1 MVSFWTLT
9 TLIGDIYVG
18 RIKYSSWNDY
28 VMDNFITTEIAVD
41 NNYYQNSLDWFL
53 LLEELEPKDQKEMV
67 VQ

>member
-9 TLIGDIYVG
+9 TLNGDIYVG
-18 RIKYSSWNDY
+18 RINEY
-28 VMDNFITTEIAVD
+28 VMNNFITTEIAVD

-53 LLEELEPKDQKEMV
+53 LLEELEPKDQQEMV